1 MNDDDFWDDLLGHI
15 RDQVLVPVVGPDLTV
30 VKVGDAEQTLTT
42 FIGQRL
48 AERFHSAKRHRHHHI
63 HIPFAH
69 LHTSFFLLGSGGG
82 STKQI
87 EIALSQGADLKL
99 NKRPAGKK

>member
-1 MNDDDFWDDLLGHI
+1 MNDENFWDDLLGHI

-30 VKVGDAEQTLTT
+30 IKVGDAEQTLTT

-48 AERFHSAKRHRHHHI
+48 AEKFHSAKGI
-63 HIPFAH
+63 VTTTF
-69 LHTSFFLLGSGGG
+69 TFLLLISAPLSSYSGSGGG

-87 EIALSQGADLKL
+87 EIALSQGADFEIQLTS
-99 NKRPAGKK
+99 GG